1 VHGFDLIVNPIMDNS
16 WHGGVKGLDFAP
28 ASRVAYNLNSK
39 WAIAVEQYSDY
50 GEFRNIYPATDQFQ
64 QIWGVVDHA
73 GKVLHVEAGIGFG
86 VTAASDKVTLKL
98 MLSRDLNAKPEKH
111 AAAPAAKAQQ

>member
-1 VHGFDLIVNPIMDNS
+1 M
-16 WHGGVKGLDFAP
+16 
-28 ASRVAYNLNSK
+28 AYNLNSK

-73 GKVLHVEAGIGFG
+73 GKVLHVEA
-86 VTAASDKVTLKL
+86 
-98 MLSRDLNAKPEKH
+98 N
-111 AAAPAAKAQQ
+111 